1 MTPIV
6 GDAIEGLLK
15 NTLGKVV
22 DKLAEKYL
30 PASMSE
36 KEKEEFRLKAAELVL
51 EEYKTTMAANAEIN
65 ATMREEA
72 KSEHWM
78 QWSWRPLVGFT
89 FAGVIIN
96 NYILIPYGKVIG
108 LGIQPL
114 DIPSELWG
122 AMLVVLGVAAGTRGI
137 EKWQREKR

>member
-1 MTPIV
+1 MPIDPITAGIDLV
-6 GDAIEGLLK
+6 SKII
-15 NTLGKVV
+15 GKAA
-22 DKLAEKYL
+22 DRFL

-36 KEKEEFRLKAAELVL
+36 AEKEEFKLKAQELALREIEAESKAMESV
-51 EEYKTTMAANAEIN
+51 N

-78 QWSWRPLVGFT
+78 QWSWRPLIGYT

-96 NYILIPYGKVIG
+96 NYILLPYFKGMG
-108 LGIQPL
+108 LMPI
-114 DIPSELWG
+114 DIPSGIWE
-122 AMLVVLGVAAGTRGI
+122 AMLIVLGVAAGTRGL